1 MIELIWGWI
10 QTLGGIIQQI
20 NVFVVDNLT
29 GFLLLITA
37 IAAIAAYRKATKVH
51 DNQESIERLANA
63 IIKQYNKDLR
73 EKA

>member
-1 MIELIWGWI
+1 MIELMWGWI